1 MRQRWGRERERPRMQ
16 HHEPSRHALH
26 VNISRSAS
34 TEITTLCVCVC
45 GNLIHSLLANRG
57 RSSILHS
64 NQSGQTPYINAWNVV
79 MWSAFTSC
87 VFSFH
92 MSEFSSI
99 YSSISITKMW
109 SEDTI
114 TWVKPWQ
121 LCSRKVSFHPSMDC
135 HLWKMS
141 EFLIPRLEQQKW
153 CVKSLQHNNLNI
165 NMWVC
170 LPCIQCHYVAKH
182 RNSSAASTFTEYSF
196 YLNHV

>member
-45 GNLIHSLLANRG
+45 GNLIHSLLANCG

-64 NQSGQTPYINAWNVV
+64 NQSGQTPYINGWNVV

-99 YSSISITKMW
+99 YSSTSISKMW

-114 TWVKPWQ
+114 TRAEPWQLKHQ
-121 LCSRKVSFHPSMDC
+121 LCSRKVSFHPLTDC
-135 HLWKMS
+135 HLWKMT
-141 EFLIPRLEQQKW
+141 EFFIPRLKQQKW
-153 CVKSLQHNNLNI
+153 CVKSGNRHGLL
-165 NMWVC
+165 
-170 LPCIQCHYVAKH
+170 CIQCHYVAKH
-182 RNSSAASTFTEYSF
+182 RNSSTVSTFTEYSF
-196 YLNHV
+196 DLSQV